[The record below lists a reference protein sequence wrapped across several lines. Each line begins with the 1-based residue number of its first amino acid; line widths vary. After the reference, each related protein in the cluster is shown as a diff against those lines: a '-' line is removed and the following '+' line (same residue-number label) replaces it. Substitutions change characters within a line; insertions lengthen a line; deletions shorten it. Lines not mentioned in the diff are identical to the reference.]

1 MSTKSSFR
9 AALERRDGPK
19 QRSPAR
25 SDFPVRL
32 VLTLDDVAKPVTVA
46 RLLTS
51 HGMSLR
57 KAHDALNRLA
67 DGETVAVELQAEAP
81 RQLVSEFSALGVKA
95 FPIEAPEIDV
105 RRVRERL
112 GLSQAEFC
120 IRFGLELDTVQNWEQ
135 GRYRPDPAAQILLS
149 VIEAYPECVDSV
161 LTKRP
166 LPLKSSGNA

>member
-9 AALERRDGPK
+9 AALERRDEPREK
-19 QRSPAR
+19 SPVRSG
-25 SDFPVRL
+25 SPVRL
-32 VLTLDDVAKPVTVA
+32 ILALDEVQQPVSVA
-46 RLLTS
+46 RLLTR
-51 HGMSLR
+51 HGTSLR

-67 DGETVAVELQAEAP
+67 DGETIAVELHAQNADE
-81 RQLVSEFSALGVKA
+81 LVGELARLGVKA
-95 FPIEAPEIDV
+95 YPIKTPQTEV

-112 GLSQAEFC
+112 GLSQAEFS

-135 GRYRPDPAAQILLS
+135 GRYSPDPAARILLS

-166 LPLKSSGNA
+166 LR

>member
-9 AALERRDGPK
+9 AALEQRNGPK
-19 QRSPAR
+19 ERSRVQSA
-25 SDFPVRL
+25 SPVRL
-32 VLTLDDVAKPVTVA
+32 MLTLDDVHKPVTVA
-46 RLLTS
+46 RLLS
-51 HGMSLR
+51 SLGMSLR

-67 DGETVAVELQAEAP
+67 DGEIVAVELHARDAGE
-81 RQLVSEFSALGVKA
+81 LVSELSALGVKA
-95 FPIEAPEIDV
+95 LPIEPPQIDV
-105 RRVRERL
+105 RRVREHL
-112 GLSQAEFC
+112 GLSQAEFS

-166 LPLKSSGNA
+166 LR

>member
-9 AALERRDGPK
+9 EALERRDGPK
-19 QRSPAR
+19 ERSPVR
-25 SDFPVRL
+25 SGSPVRL
-32 VLTLDDVAKPVTVA
+32 VLTLDDVGKPVSVA
-46 RLLTS
+46 RLLTN

-57 KAHDALNRLA
+57 KAHEAFNRLA
-67 DGETVAVELQAEAP
+67 DGKTVAVELHADDA
-81 RQLVSEFSALGVKA
+81 RKLVSELSVLGVKA
-95 FPIEAPEIDV
+95 FPIESPQIDV
-105 RRVRERL
+105 RRVREHL

>member
-1 MSTKSSFR
+1 MSAQK
-9 AALERRDGPK
+9 
-19 QRSPAR
+19 R
-25 SDFPVRL
+25 SDSPVRL
-32 VLTLDDVAKPVTVA
+32 VLTLDDVGKPVSVA

-57 KAHDALNRLA
+57 KAHEAFNRLA
-67 DGETVAVELQAEAP
+67 DGETVAVELRAEDP

-95 FPIEAPEIDV
+95 FPIEAPQADV
-105 RRVRERL
+105 RLVRERL

-166 LPLKSSGNA
+166 FPLKQGK

>member
-19 QRSPAR
+19 ERSPAR
-25 SDFPVRL
+25 SDSPVRL
-32 VLTLDDVAKPVTVA
+32 ILTLDDVQKPVTVA

-51 HGMSLR
+51 LGMSLR

-67 DGETVAVELQAEAP
+67 DGEVVAVELSAP
-81 RQLVSEFSALGVKA
+81 NAGELVSELSALGVKA
-95 FPIEAPEIDV
+95 FPIEPPRADV
-105 RRVRERL
+105 RRVREHL
-112 GLSQAEFC
+112 GLSQAEFS

-161 LTKRP
+161 LAKRP
-166 LPLKSSGNA
+166 LR

>member
-1 MSTKSSFR
+1 M
-9 AALERRDGPK
+9 
-19 QRSPAR
+19 
-25 SDFPVRL
+25 
-32 VLTLDDVAKPVTVA
+32 TVA
-46 RLLTS
+46 RVLTS

-67 DGETVAVELQAEAP
+67 DGETVAVELHAEDP
-81 RQLVSEFSALGVKA
+81 RGLVSEFAALGVMA
-95 FPIEAPEIDV
+95 FPIEPPEIDV

-149 VIEAYPECVDSV
+149 VIDAYPECVDSV
-161 LTKRP
+161 LTKHP
-166 LPLKSSGNA
+166 FSLKQRKMVT

>member
-1 MSTKSSFR
+1 
-9 AALERRDGPK
+9 
-19 QRSPAR
+19 
-25 SDFPVRL
+25 
-32 VLTLDDVAKPVTVA
+32 VTVA
-46 RLLTS
+46 RLLAS

-57 KAHDALNRLA
+57 KAHEAFNRLA
-67 DGETVAVELQAEAP
+67 DGKTVAVELHAQDTAE
-81 RQLVSEFSALGVKA
+81 LISEFSALGVNA
-95 FPIEAPEIDV
+95 FPIEPPEIDV

-112 GLSQAEFC
+112 GLSQAEFS

-166 LPLKSSGNA
+166 LR

>member
-9 AALERRDGPK
+9 AALERRDGPEE
-19 QRSPAR
+19 RSPVR
-25 SDFPVRL
+25 SGSPVRL
-32 VLTLDDVAKPVTVA
+32 VLTLDDVGKPVSVA
-46 RLLTS
+46 RLLAS

-67 DGETVAVELQAEAP
+67 DGETVAVELYAEDA
-81 RQLVSEFSALGVKA
+81 RGLVSEFSALGVKA
-95 FPIEAPEIDV
+95 YPIEPPEIDV
-105 RRVRERL
+105 RRVREHL
-112 GLSQAEFC
+112 GLSQAEFS

-161 LTKRP
+161 LTKRR
-166 LPLKSSGNA
+166 LR